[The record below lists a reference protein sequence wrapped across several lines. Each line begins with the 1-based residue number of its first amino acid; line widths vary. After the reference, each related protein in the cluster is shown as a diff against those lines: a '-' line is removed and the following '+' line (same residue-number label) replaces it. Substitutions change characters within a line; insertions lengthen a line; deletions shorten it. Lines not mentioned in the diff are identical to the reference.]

1 MFRKEQSVNGEKM
14 ILESI
19 DNLYL
24 MNSATNINTK
34 NTAIISLAW
43 PSVIARG
50 PEKIWVF
57 LKKIGIMKNLNF
69 RIGHAAM
76 LIAKNDELFYYDLG
90 RYISPLGYS
99 RVRSMATDPKLKLY
113 THPIWSETGEI
124 MNIVTICQ
132 ELEEKKNATHGD
144 GPIYLSIANSIV
156 IDKILAYTKSLQKE
170 GFQKYGVLK
179 KSKINC
185 AKFVAKA
192 ILQGLDPK
200 SKMYKTLNN
209 PITYSQSP
217 YFNIL
222 AASSSG
228 SFFIYENGNGEWKK
242 EKKIHALKELWKKSM
257 ESFFNKKAK
266 LLPSD
271 KILGQ
276 QFQPLSIPKS
286 MNLTAT
292 YLGGIG
298 EGAWHELILV
308 SEKEVCLNRYYYDG
322 TFEFTNNY
330 IINSNWADYL
340 NSHSVELV
348 HDSHNLWITL
358 MNKETKEKMRFFAV
372 NCAEEWKM

>member
-1 MFRKEQSVNGEKM
+1 
-14 ILESI
+14 
-19 DNLYL
+19 
-24 MNSATNINTK
+24 MNSTITINK
-34 NTAIISLAW
+34 NNSAIILLAW
-43 PSVIARG
+43 PFVIARG
-50 PEKIWVF
+50 PEKLWIF

-76 LIAKNDELFYYDLG
+76 LVAKNEELFYYDLG

-99 RVRSMATDPKLKLY
+99 RVRSMETDPKLKLY
-113 THPIWSETGEI
+113 THPIWNETGEI
-124 MNIVTICQ
+124 INISDICK

-144 GPIYLSIANSIV
+144 GPTYLSIANSIV
-156 IDKILAYTKSLQKE
+156 IDKTLTYIKSLQKE

-179 KSKINC
+179 KNKTNC

-228 SFFIYENGNGEWKK
+228 FFFIYENGNGEWKK

-257 ESFFNKKAK
+257 ESFFSKKAK

-271 KILGQ
+271 KIMGQ
-276 QFQPLSIPKS
+276 QFQPENIPE
-286 MNLTAT
+286 NINQTAK

-298 EGAWHELILV
+298 EGAWHELILI
-308 SEKEVCLNRYYYDG
+308 SENEVRLNRYYYDG

-330 IINSNWADYL
+330 VINSTWTNYL
-340 NSHSVELV
+340 RTNSAELV
-348 HDSHNLWITL
+348 HGTNNLWITL
-358 MNKETKEKMRFFAV
+358 MNKETKDKLRFFAV
-372 NCAEEWKM
+372 NCPEEWKM